1 MLKNLKINTKI
12 VLSFSVIILSLIII
26 TTLSKNAFSNYVDS
40 IKWNVHTYEVI
51 NAFEGLMASMVD
63 METGQRGFSIVMEEQ
78 FLEPYQTGLEK
89 FDESYE
95 FLLQATSDNKEQQ
108 ENLKKIK
115 ELKEEWVKVAEKGME
130 IARSVADGNASYEAV
145 VEYEAA
151 AHGKTYMDQLRE
163 MVYTC
168 ENMENE
174 LLKQRNQEMDS
185 LYMFTLSILQKGRII
200 CTILALFVGI
210 LLSIQITSGLKKV
223 AKAAE
228 LTAKGDFT
236 FELKQKSNDEIGKL
250 TGAFISLQ
258 STIKG
263 LINEIN
269 VLSDLAI
276 SGDLETRGNCDF
288 VDGEY
293 KAIINGINKTLDETT
308 RPIIEAVSVLNEV
321 KEGNLTVKMEGEYQG
336 DHDKIKVAVNGTI
349 ASLYDV
355 IGNIQDTSEQ
365 VKNSASQVTE
375 SSRNIA
381 NGSTEQAGVMEE
393 IAASMEEIAS
403 QTQKNSEKAEEA
415 RAISNETS
423 KLAEE
428 GNVQMK
434 EMMNAMIAIEQ
445 SSQQISSIIEVIQD
459 IASQTSML
467 SLNASIEAA
476 RAGDQGRGFAVVA
489 EEVRELAQRSTSAT
503 HESVEIIKESLKNVE
518 KGMACA
524 KNVDESLEVIFR
536 EISTTASLV
545 DNISE
550 FCTTQSNNVEEV
562 NCAIEQ
568 VSSVIQ
574 TNASLSEES
583 TAESESMNE
592 QVIHLNN
599 QIAQY
604 RLN

>member
-1 MLKNLKINTKI
+1 
-12 VLSFSVIILSLIII
+12 
-26 TTLSKNAFSNYVDS
+26 
-40 IKWNVHTYEVI
+40 
-51 NAFEGLMASMVD
+51 
-63 METGQRGFSIVMEEQ
+63 
-78 FLEPYQTGLEK
+78 
-89 FDESYE
+89 
-95 FLLQATSDNKEQQ
+95 
-108 ENLKKIK
+108 
-115 ELKEEWVKVAEKGME
+115 
-130 IARSVADGNASYEAV
+130 
-145 VEYEAA
+145 
-151 AHGKTYMDQLRE
+151 
-163 MVYTC
+163 
-168 ENMENE
+168 
-174 LLKQRNQEMDS
+174 
-185 LYMFTLSILQKGRII
+185 
-200 CTILALFVGI
+200 
-210 LLSIQITSGLKKV
+210 
-223 AKAAE
+223 
-228 LTAKGDFT
+228 
-236 FELKQKSNDEIGKL
+236 
-250 TGAFISLQ
+250 
-258 STIKG
+258 
-263 LINEIN
+263 
-269 VLSDLAI
+269 
-276 SGDLETRGNCDF
+276 
-288 VDGEY
+288 
-293 KAIINGINKTLDETT
+293 
-308 RPIIEAVSVLNEV
+308 
-321 KEGNLTVKMEGEYQG
+321 
-336 DHDKIKVAVNGTI
+336 
-349 ASLYDV
+349 
-355 IGNIQDTSEQ
+355 
-365 VKNSASQVTE
+365 
-375 SSRNIA
+375 
-381 NGSTEQAGVMEE
+381 MEE

-415 RAISNETS
+415 RTISNETS

-503 HESVEIIKESLKNVE
+503 HESVEIIRESLKNVE

-524 KNVDESLEVIFR
+524 KIVDESLEVIFR